1 MMKKTFLKRAPAL
14 LLALFLLLP
23 LCAFAED
30 AAPEE
35 NGSASEETAP
45 AEPSAFDLT
54 IDSKF
59 RSFARCG
66 EVVVAKDGEIV
77 YQRCYG
83 FANPKKTIPVT
94 PDHYYRLASVSKL
107 VTATGVMRLVDQ
119 GKWDLDENIGTYLGK
134 EKPFFAASPYFRKTG
149 INTRMLMTHT
159 ACIWVDKFS
168 NKPGVTKAYDVKKN
182 IKGYFYKDRPGT
194 QYHYSNYGGGTLGC
208 MIEAITGQRLDDAM
222 AELIFDPM
230 GIDAGYVPDYLREPS
245 MITSEVV
252 RTFSGSVNYDTDYIF
267 SYGSCWMKCTD
278 LCRLGMMLCD
288 YGRYNGEQILS
299 GESVREMIS
308 SQKGK
313 GGITIDPVYG
323 LNVQRLK
330 IPPLFGEKMIYGHQ
344 GMIDNI
350 LCALYF
356 EPESR
361 YVYAMVSVCP
371 NVANRQGRTYSLR
384 ALAYNLLKLTWNEF
398 GNK

>member
-1 MMKKTFLKRAPAL
+1 MMKNTFLKRLPAL
-14 LLALFLLLP
+14 ILALILVP
-23 LCAFAED
+23 LCVLAED
-30 AAPEE
+30 TAP
-35 NGSASEETAP
+35 ASEENASVP
-45 AEPSAFDLT
+45 EEPSAFDLT

-59 RSFARCG
+59 RSFSRCG
-66 EVVVAKDGEIV
+66 EVVIAKDGEIV

-119 GKWDLDENIGTYLGK
+119 GKWDLDENIGTYLGG
-134 EKPFFAASPYFRKTG
+134 ETPFFAASPYYRKTG

-159 ACIWVDKFS
+159 SCIWADKFS
-168 NKPGVTKAYDVKKN
+168 SQYKPTVTRAYNVKKN
-182 IKGYFYKDRPGT
+182 NKTYFYKDKPGT
-194 QYHYSNYGGGTLGC
+194 QYHYSNYGGGTIGC
-208 MIEAITGQRLDDAM
+208 MIEAITGKRLDDAM
-222 AELIFDPM
+222 SELIFDPM
-230 GIDAGYVPDYLREPS
+230 GLDAGYVPDVLQDPS

-252 RTFSGSVNYDTDYIF
+252 RTYSGEVDIDHDYIF
-267 SYGSCWMKCTD
+267 SYGSCWMKCAD

-288 YGRYNGEQILS
+288 YGLYSGERILS
-299 GESVREMIS
+299 EESVREMIS

-313 GGITIDPVYG
+313 GGITIDPIYG
-323 LNVQRLK
+323 LNVQRLS

-361 YVYAMVSVCP
+361 YVYAMVSVSP